1 MFRKCKP
8 NKYLAVKTMNN
19 YARNVPQ
26 ILLMVPKLL
35 LFLGKNLTA
44 RDVLRAVSTEE
55 SVENVSDFIV
65 QPEERPDFRLSCLS
79 GPTSSTDSLQ
89 SPLEGSS
96 QPANETCFPSESIG
110 LEFSGQWFHFDI
122 VYFTVYTYCK
132 GNCYSSLNMPEVIYR
147 RRSS

>member
-79 GPTSSTDSLQ
+79 GPT
-89 SPLEGSS
+89 
-96 QPANETCFPSESIG
+96 
-110 LEFSGQWFHFDI
+110 
-122 VYFTVYTYCK
+122 
-132 GNCYSSLNMPEVIYR
+132 
-147 RRSS
+147 

>member
-65 QPEERPDFRLSCLS
+65 QPEERPDFRLSC
-79 GPTSSTDSLQ
+79 
-89 SPLEGSS
+89 
-96 QPANETCFPSESIG
+96 
-110 LEFSGQWFHFDI
+110 
-122 VYFTVYTYCK
+122 
-132 GNCYSSLNMPEVIYR
+132 
-147 RRSS
+147 